1 MLSQVVFIIR
11 VSVTNVVSHLL
22 GHICFYMLKELKFY
36 SLVNGFT
43 VREM

>member
-1 MLSQVVFIIR
+1 MLSQVVFITR
-11 VSVTNVVSHLL
+11 MSVTNVVSHL

>member
-11 VSVTNVVSHLL
+11 MSVTNVVSHL
-22 GHICFYMLKELKFY
+22 GHTCFYMLKELKFY